1 MNAVL
6 VVIFAIFTVWGIL
19 ALMVTIADW
28 MVKRSYEI
36 SLETRAWEE
45 KVEAM
50 RRMVDEDG
58 AA

>member
-1 MNAVL
+1 MNAVW

>member
-1 MNAVL
+1 MSAVW

-50 RRMVDEDG
+50 RRLQDEEG
-58 AA
+58 SA